1 MDAEDYRHLATT
13 LTNAIEAAM
22 WSADFTEQVDEL
34 SAVQDA
40 LERQGKDL
48 PLPDAARV
56 RLEVL
61 QVLKRA
67 DEYADDPRAKEFGT
81 QFCLLETMTPD
92 ERTRLAGMLIQLLR
106 FVAAKSE
113 LDG

>member
-1 MDAEDYRHLATT
+1 MDVEDHRYLAIA

-22 WSADFTEQVDEL
+22 WSTDFTEQVNEL
-34 SAVQDA
+34 SAVQEA
-40 LERQGKDL
+40 LEHQGKDL

-81 QFCLLETMTPD
+81 LFCLLDTMTDD
-92 ERTRLAGMLIQLLR
+92 ERTRLATMLVQLLR
-106 FVAAKSE
+106 FVSAKGE
-113 LDG
+113 ITD